1 MEDEHFYYKEEDIN
15 LYDVDHFISE
25 IKTMML
31 ELVKDSNEF
40 AVYIGVDKDHCLQ
53 IWVMDEKDTMYQV
66 EPHKDDD
73 NWKGIND
80 LFRFGKEDKED
91 GK

>member
-1 MEDEHFYYKEEDIN
+1 MEDDYFYYKEKDIN
-15 LYDVDHFISE
+15 LYDVDHFVSQ

-31 ELVKDSNEF
+31 ELVKDSTEF
-40 AVYIGVDKDHCLQ
+40 ALYVGVDKDHCLQ
-53 IWVMDEKDTMYQV
+53 MWVRDEKGIMYQV

-73 NWKGIND
+73 KWKGIND
-80 LFRFGKEDKED
+80 LFRFGKDDKED